1 LEPGLSAADRLH
13 RRHAEVKRI
22 FTATTVLILLM
33 ATTRAWPQASAPA
46 ITSLSPAT
54 LSYSSAALPV
64 GFTVTGAGF
73 VSGSQIVFN
82 GTALKTSFR
91 SATQLSASLKLTP
104 APGNVAL
111 IAVKNPGGAASA
123 PYEVTL
129 AVNGPKVT
137 YPAAFR
143 FLEQATWGPAG
154 QDLINLQQ
162 QGFQPWL
169 TAQQAAKES
178 KFPSPPASAA
188 KDFAQSTFMYNAI
201 NGPDQLRQRV
211 SFALGQIMVI
221 SEDKIPLA
229 GMMPYLQLLQDNA
242 FGNYLTLLQAVT
254 LSPSMGHY
262 LDMVDSSKPNAVKGT
277 LPNEN
282 YAREFMQLFTIGT
295 IELNQDGTPML
306 DSQGDTI
313 PLYGESDIQNL
324 ARVFTGWTFPPT
336 PGAAAKKLV
345 NPENYVGQMVP
356 VEAIHDTDPK
366 TFLGQTLP
374 GGQTA
379 EKDLSQA
386 LGVVFNH
393 PNVAP
398 FVSIRLI
405 QHLVTSNPSPAYVKR
420 IAAVFANNGAG
431 KRGDLWAVTKAIL
444 TDPEARQGDTAAN
457 AAATGGH
464 LREPVLYAT
473 AMLRA
478 LGSSVSSTNQ
488 LAEKIAIM
496 GQTLLVPPSVF
507 NYYSPFYRIP
517 GGAAA
522 GPEFQLFSTG
532 TALLRADF
540 VAEVLLSK
548 LGAGTTVNPTP
559 FVQLAADPGAL
570 MDAVNNAF
578 MGGQMPSAMRSTI
591 MTAMAAASDPGTIA
605 YDAVYLTASSGLF
618 QVEQ

>member
-1 LEPGLSAADRLH
+1 MPGTLIMR
-13 RRHAEVKRI
+13 RI
-22 FTATTVLILLM
+22 FTAATALIVLM
-33 ATTRAWPQASAPA
+33 AATRAWPQASAPA
-46 ITSLSPAT
+46 IASLSPSVLYYGPST
-54 LSYSSAALPV
+54 LPI
-64 GFTVTGAGF
+64 GFTVTGSGF

-82 GTALKTSFR
+82 GTALRTSFR

-104 APGNVAL
+104 VPGNVAL
-111 IAVKNPGGAASA
+111 IVVTNPGGAASA

-129 AVNGPKVT
+129 AVNGPKVA

-143 FLEQATWGPAG
+143 FLEQATWGPEG

-178 KFPSPPASAA
+178 KFPSPPAGAP

-211 SFALGQIMVI
+211 AFALGQIMVI

-242 FGNYLTLLQAVT
+242 FGNYRTLLQAVT
-254 LSPSMGHY
+254 LSPSMGRY

-295 IELNQDGTPML
+295 VELNQDGTRTL
-306 DSQGDTI
+306 DPQSNTI

-336 PGAAAKKLV
+336 PGAAAAKKLV
-345 NPENYVGQMVP
+345 NPVNYVGQMVP

-366 TFLGQTLP
+366 TFLGTTLP
-374 GGQTA
+374 AGQTA

-386 LGVVFNH
+386 LDVVFNH

-444 TDPEARQGDTAAN
+444 TDPEARQGDIAAN
-457 AAATGGH
+457 ASATGGH

-478 LGSSVSSTNQ
+478 LGASVSSTNQ

-496 GQTLLVPPSVF
+496 GQTLLKPPSVF

-540 VAEVLLSK
+540 AAEVLLSK
-548 LGAGTTVNPTP
+548 LGAGTTVNATP

-591 MTAMAAASDPGTIA
+591 MTAIAAAGDPATIA
-605 YDAVYLTASSGLF
+605 YDAGYLTASSGLF